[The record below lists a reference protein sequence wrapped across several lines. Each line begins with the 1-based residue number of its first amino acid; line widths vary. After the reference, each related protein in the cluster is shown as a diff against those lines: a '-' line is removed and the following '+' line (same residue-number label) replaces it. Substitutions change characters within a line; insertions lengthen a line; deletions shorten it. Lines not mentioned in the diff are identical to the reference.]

1 MFFEVVVVIVV
12 GDLVAAAVAAIARDV
27 YATVVV
33 GSANPPWVAL
43 FGPPPKT
50 QNGPFKVDPSAPH

>member
-27 YATVVV
+27 LARVVA
-33 GSANPPWVAL
+33 GSANPPWIVSFA
-43 FGPPPKT
+43 PPLKT